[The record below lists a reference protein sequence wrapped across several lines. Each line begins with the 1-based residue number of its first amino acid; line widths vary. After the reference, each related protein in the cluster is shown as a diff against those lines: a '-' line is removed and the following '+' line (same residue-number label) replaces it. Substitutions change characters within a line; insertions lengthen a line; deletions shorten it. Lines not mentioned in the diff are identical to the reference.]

1 MKMANPESWKKLSY
15 SNSDK
20 FTKISWK
27 KSKTSGRDNPKII
40 SVLCKVIFQNNIYFW
55 WRCC

>member
-15 SNSDK
+15 SNSNK

-40 SVLCKVIFQNNIYFW
+40 SVLCKVIFFLMKMLLII
-55 WRCC
+55 